1 LNGNLVGGFN
11 IPNRKVA
18 NGVWGVNEVA
28 NYTKQQM
35 WPTANDPSW
44 ANVQFLMHGDTVLN
58 TGNPFDVTGTSDCQW
73 TSQASSTGTWQS
85 GSVKS
90 SPFFP
95 TGTSFRVASSGG
107 GVHAAHLTGAWAIGL
122 QDFTIDFLCYITA
135 ATSPTALDMRASGGP
150 QFLPLMGWNNTG
162 TFFYFTNGS
171 ARITAGSWASS
182 TPYLITYNRTGGTGT
197 LFQNGTSIGTWA
209 DSSNYINTPA
219 IFPIGTLGP
228 PSPSQSWMDEI
239 RITIGTA
246 RNPSTYFNTATQ
258 PLLQRFP
265 DH

>member
-44 ANVQFLMHGDTVLN
+44 SSVQFLMHGDAVLN
-58 TGNPFDVTGTSDCQW
+58 TGNPLDVTGTSDCQW
-73 TSQASSTGTWQS
+73 VVASSANPA
-85 GSVKS
+85 GSIRS

-95 TGTSFRVASSGG
+95 YGTSFRVASING
-107 GVHAAHLTGAWAIGL
+107 AIKATHLTGSWAIGT
-122 QDFTIDFLCYITA
+122 QDFTIDFLCYITTA
-135 ATSPTALDMRASGGP
+135 SAPTALDMRGSGGP
-150 QFLPLMGWNNTG
+150 QFLPLMGWDNGTG
-162 TFFYFTNGS
+162 KFYYFTNGS
-171 ARITAGSWASS
+171 TRISAGAWSLN
-182 TPYLITYNRTGGTGT
+182 TPYLVTYNRTASTGT
-197 LFQNGTSIGTWA
+197 LFVNGTSVGTWA
-209 DSSNYINTPA
+209 DSSNYVSTTA
-219 IFPIGTLGP
+219 IWPIGTIGP
-228 PSPSQSWMDEI
+228 PGPSLDYMDEI
-239 RITIGTA
+239 RITIGVA
-246 RNPSTYFNTATQ
+246 RNPSTYFNTTTR